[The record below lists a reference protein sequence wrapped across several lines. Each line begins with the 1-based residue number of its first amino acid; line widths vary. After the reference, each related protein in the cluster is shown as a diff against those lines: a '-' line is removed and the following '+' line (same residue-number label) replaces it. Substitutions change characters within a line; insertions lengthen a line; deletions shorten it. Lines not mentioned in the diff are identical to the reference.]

1 MAGNVIFE
9 VCLIS
14 CVNRM
19 VMENKIED
27 DIREIDLAIQ
37 AVSRLLKRPIEK
49 ESYKIIDRGIPHE
62 PKSLEKGKMA
72 VYMFKYGDKYLKIGK
87 VGPKSNA
94 RFESQHYNPESARS
108 NLAKSLVKY
117 DNIKK
122 EGVGD
127 WIKNNCRRVDILI
140 DESLGGFAL
149 ELVEAILH
157 YRFRP
162 KYEGKNSDEE
172 KQE

>member
-1 MAGNVIFE
+1 MGN
-9 VCLIS
+9 S
-14 CVNRM
+14 
-19 VMENKIED
+19 IED

-49 ESYKIIDRGIPHE
+49 ESYKIIDRGVPHKPE
-62 PKSLEKGKMA
+62 SLEDGKMA
-72 VYMFKYGDKYLKIGK
+72 VYMFKYGDEYLKIGK
-87 VGPKSNA
+87 VGSKSNA
-94 RFESQHYNPESARS
+94 RFLSHHYNPKSSGS
-108 NLAKSLVKY
+108 NLARSLVKY
-117 DNIKK
+117 DNIEEK
-122 EGVGD
+122 GVGD
-127 WIKNNCRRVDILI
+127 WIKNNCRRVDILL
-140 DESLGGFAL
+140 DEELDDFAL